1 MAVPV
6 YASPAV
12 FNVSGIENIEWLELT
27 VTAGKSRL
35 EVESM
40 LTTGGVLDGWRYASR
55 SEVETLYDSL
65 WGGTTDGYSSD
76 NFAGAAFLTRL
87 EIIPFTD
94 PRDTMKTGRPAG
106 IHCSEMTMNVVAI
119 PSIHVWVWLL
129 YMIWILAHR

>member
-76 NFAGAAFLTRL
+76 NFAGARSF
-87 EIIPFTD
+87 F
-94 PRDTMKTGRPAG
+94 TMKTGRPAG